1 MVLAACQHQTVA
13 ARKAPVQESPPVPQV
28 TAPPPAPAP
37 VVLAPPPAPVPPPA
51 PAGPLPMPGVARV
64 ALLLP
69 LTGRSAALGQALL
82 DAAQMALFD
91 VRADDLVLMPRDTNG
106 TPEGAARAAATAIAE
121 GATLIIGPLFAG
133 SVASVAPLARS
144 AGINVV
150 AFSSDRSVAGP
161 GVFIMGLLP
170 EQQIARVVGY
180 AVSQGFTRFSALA
193 PSSKYGQTVV
203 GALRRAAQA
212 NGVRVVD
219 PVFYPADVTAASD
232 LVDIVRAFA
241 DYDRRHGALLEQR
254 RQLAARDDEVS
265 RAALVRLEPLD
276 TLGEVGFDAVL
287 VPEGGSR
294 LLTVAP
300 MLPYYDVDP
309 ATVRFLGTAQWE
321 TAAIGAESALYG
333 GWYAAPPP
341 ADRARFE
348 QRFADAYG
356 RPPPRLATLAYD
368 AVALVGALARQPGG
382 ADFSVATLTNASGF
396 RGVDGLFRFTAD
408 GTNQRGLAVLEV
420 RADGVV
426 TVSAAPDSFAGF

>member
-28 TAPPPAPAP
+28 TAPPPEPAP
-37 VVLAPPPAPVPPPA
+37 VVLTPPPEPVPPPA
-51 PAGPLPMPGVARV
+51 PAGPPPMPGAARV

-69 LTGRSAALGQALL
+69 LTGRSAVLGKALL

-91 VRADDLVLMPRDTNG
+91 VRADDLVLMPRDTRG
-106 TPEGAARAAATAIAE
+106 TPDGAARAAATAIAE

-133 SVASVAPLARS
+133 SVATVAPLARS
-144 AGINVV
+144 AGVNVV
-150 AFSSDRSVAGP
+150 AFSSDRNVAGP

-170 EQQIARVVGY
+170 EQQIERVVAY
-180 AVSQGFTRFSALA
+180 AASQGYTRFSALA
-193 PSSKYGQTVV
+193 PSSTYGQTVV
-203 GALRRAAQA
+203 GALRRATQA
-212 NGVRVVD
+212 NGVRVVS
-219 PVFYPADVTAASD
+219 PAFYPADVTAASD

-241 DYDRRHGALLEQR
+241 DYDRRHEALLDQR
-254 RQLAARDDEVS
+254 RRLKARDDEVS

-276 TLGEVGFDAVL
+276 TLGEVDFDAVL

-300 MLPYYDVDP
+300 MLPYYDIDP
-309 ATVRFLGTAQWE
+309 AAVRFLGTAQWE

-333 GWYAAPPP
+333 GWFAAPPP
-341 ADRARFE
+341 AGRAGFE
-348 QRFADAYG
+348 RRFADAFG
-356 RPPPRLATLAYD
+356 RQPPRLATLAYD
-368 AVALVGALARQPGG
+368 AVALVGALVRQSGG
-382 ADFSVATLTNASGF
+382 AGLSVEVLTNAGGF

-420 RADGVV
+420 GPDGVM

>member
-1 MVLAACQHQTVA
+1 MVLAACQHQTVT
-13 ARKAPVQESPPVPQV
+13 ARKAPVQESQPVPQV
-28 TAPPPAPAP
+28 AAPPPAPAP
-37 VVLAPPPAPVPPPA
+37 VVLAPPPEPVPPPA
-51 PAGPLPMPGVARV
+51 PAGPPPMPGVARV

-69 LTGRSAALGQALL
+69 LTGRSAELGQALL

-144 AGINVV
+144 AGVNVV
-150 AFSSDRSVAGP
+150 GFSSDRSVAGP

-212 NGVRVVD
+212 NGVRVVS

-232 LVDIVRAFA
+232 LFNIVRAFA

-265 RAALVRLEPLD
+265 RAALARLEPLD
-276 TLGEVGFDAVL
+276 TLGEVDFDAVL

-309 ATVRFLGTAQWE
+309 AAVRFLGTAQWE

-341 ADRARFE
+341 AARARFE
-348 QRFADAYG
+348 QRFADAFG
-356 RPPPRLATLAYD
+356 RAPPRLATLAYD
-368 AVALVGALARQPGG
+368 AVALVGTLVRQPGG
-382 ADFSVATLTNASGF
+382 ADFGAAVLTNAGGF